1 MLGWM
6 SLVALILPCP
16 IKKLRPHIF
25 SPHITGME
33 EVKNTASLTYSIV
46 QKATDEEGLQRL
58 GKVWY
63 RVIL

>member
-1 MLGWM
+1 MDELSSTHPLM
-6 SLVALILPCP
+6 SDQEAPTAYL
-16 IKKLRPHIF
+16 
-25 SPHITGME
+25 SPLITGME

-46 QKATDEEGLQRL
+46 QKAADEEGLQRL